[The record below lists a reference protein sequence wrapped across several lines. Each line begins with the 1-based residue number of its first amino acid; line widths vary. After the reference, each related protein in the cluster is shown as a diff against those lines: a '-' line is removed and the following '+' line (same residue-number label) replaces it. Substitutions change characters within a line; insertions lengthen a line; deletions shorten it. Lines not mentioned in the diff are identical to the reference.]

1 MVVPRGPDAG
11 AVRGGWAVATLR
23 WPVSLHTDDAI
34 CLRAWDWS
42 ETSQTVVFFSRALG
56 VVRCVAKGSKRE
68 DARFSGGIEPM
79 TRGELIVSLR
89 KLERNPQSL
98 ATLTSWDLQ
107 EPFPAVRSGLS
118 AFYVGHAMLDIVQH
132 AVTDADPH
140 PALYDALLAGARMLC
155 GDAAV
160 NDRAV
165 LLVAWSALYE
175 TGHAPEL
182 MRDVQTGD
190 ELSPAKTY
198 AFAPRL
204 GGLTVDAAGVGGA
217 AVSPVWRVR
226 AETVAVLR
234 DVARGGVSPG
244 IDPVSIVRAASL
256 LLMYYREVFS
266 CDPSAVRAWMERV
279 QARDA
284 GGASSLRPGAGDP
297 R

>member
-1 MVVPRGPDAG
+1 MVVPGHRCAG
-11 AVRGGWAVATLR
+11 AAATLR
-23 WPVSLHTDDAI
+23 SPVSLHTDDAI

-42 ETSQTVVFFSRALG
+42 ETSQTVVFFARALG

-118 AFYVGHAMLDIVQH
+118 AFYAGHAMLDIAQH

-155 GDAAV
+155 GDPAV

-165 LLVAWSALYE
+165 LLVSWSALSE
-175 TGHAPEL
+175 TGHAPE
-182 MRDVQTGD
+182 MFRDVRTGN

-204 GGLTVDAAGVGGA
+204 GGLTVDAMVAGA

-226 AETVAVLR
+226 AETVALLR

-244 IDPVSIVRAASL
+244 IDHASIVRAASL
-256 LLMYYREVFS
+256 LLMYYREVFA
-266 CDPSAVRAWMERV
+266 CDPAAVRAWMERV
-279 QARDA
+279 QTRDA
-284 GGASSLRPGAGDP
+284 AGPSSLRPGAGDP

>member
-1 MVVPRGPDAG
+1 M
-11 AVRGGWAVATLR
+11 
-23 WPVSLHTDDAI
+23 SLHTDDAI
-34 CLRAWDWS
+34 CVRAWDWS
-42 ETSQTVVFFSRALG
+42 ETSQTVVFFARALG

-118 AFYVGHAMLDIVQH
+118 AFYAGHAMLDVVQH

-165 LLVAWSALYE
+165 LLVAWSALSD

-182 MRDVQTGD
+182 FRDVRTGD
-190 ELSPAKTY
+190 ELSAARTY

-204 GGLTVDAAGVGGA
+204 GGLTADAAGVGSVGGA

-234 DVARGGVSPG
+234 DVSRGGVSPG

-284 GGASSLRPGAGDP
+284 GGVSPLRPGAGDP